1 MAACSGDESRQRAAI
16 IESLEDNDGK
26 KNVLSF
32 SNKKRHVFVDRLPFL
47 WQKMHGIA
55 WKQVN
60 SFIIET
66 LPTWC
71 NSPSLK
77 QKENAS
83 ACSMGSMR
91 V

>member
-1 MAACSGDESRQRAAI
+1 MG
-16 IESLEDNDGK
+16 

-32 SNKKRHVFVDRLPFL
+32 SNKKRHVFVDRLPFP